1 MAIEESRINS
11 KFSGPILITG
21 HTGFKGAWLTELL
34 QLLSIEIAGYSLEPV
49 ENSLYNQLNHHGKFL
64 EEYDDIRDSESVT
77 KFVSK
82 VKPEVIFHLAAQ
94 PLVLDSYKDPIKTFT
109 TNVTG
114 TANVLE
120 AGFNCESVKV
130 IIVATT
136 DKVYENLNT
145 GKKFQESDPLMG
157 KDPYSA
163 SKVGT
168 EQAVSAWRQ
177 ISKISGGPI
186 VTSVRAGNVIGGGD
200 VSNNRLLPDLVR
212 AFSNSED
219 ILIRNP
225 SSTRPWQHVLDPL
238 TGYLLTAK
246 AALQGNDIR
255 ALNFSNQSA
264 SLRVEDVVN
273 IALQSWGGSTPRQI
287 SFSPQSKDE
296 SEAEMLDLDS
306 SLARSTL
313 GWSSEWTQEEAV
325 RSTINWWK
333 TVYSGIK
340 SPKEACRDDLK
351 LINQAL
357 LGL

>member
-1 MAIEESRINS
+1 MAIEDSRIIS

-64 EEYDDIRDSESVT
+64 EEYSDIRDSKSIT

-82 VKPEVIFHLAAQ
+82 VKPEVIFHFAAQ

-168 EQAVSAWRQ
+168 EQVVSAWRQ

-186 VTSVRAGNVIGGGD
+186 VISVRAGNVIGGGD

-246 AALQGNDIR
+246 AALQGIDIR

-273 IALQSWGGSTPRQI
+273 IALQSWYGSTASRI
-287 SFSPQSKDE
+287 SFGLQSKDD

-306 SLARSTL
+306 SLARSTV
-313 GWSSEWTQEEAV
+313 GWSSKWTQEEAV